1 MFKVGDIIV
10 YKKDVCKIIEIK
22 SKYIRDLDYYVLEPI
37 DDMSLKIQIPKNN
50 NFIRELISK
59 EEIHKIIKDI
69 PKIPVITTDDKM
81 IENEYKRLLQEGT
94 HKDLISI
101 IKTTYL
107 RNEERKNNN
116 KKVGE
121 KDNNYFKLAE
131 KYLYNEFSI
140 VLNKTVE
147 DTKKYIIN
155 EVEKL

>member
-22 SKYIRDLDYYVLEPI
+22 SKYIKDLDYYVLEPK

-50 NFIRELISK
+50 SFIRELISK
-59 EEIHKIIKDI
+59 KEILEIIKDI

-81 IENEYKRLLQEGT
+81 IENEYKQLLQEGT

-107 RNEERKNNN
+107 RTEERKRNN

-131 KYLYNEFSI
+131 KYLYNEFSN
-140 VLNKTVE
+140 VLNKSIE
-147 DTKKYIIN
+147 DTKKFIID